1 MQENNWFG
9 ILIKK
14 SNNVLIFSFFF
25 GKTVHLE
32 INGVNIKKDFGN
44 YQLIFVCCIIV
55 PILVLKI
62 I

>member
-1 MQENNWFG
+1 MQENNRFG

-14 SNNVLIFSFFF
+14 ATMCFTHFFFF